1 MDSRILFTSCFYVL
15 IVLLLSLSNV
25 GCFDIFRYLEKYIYT
40 KQPDTC
46 DTTSNIPNISSP
58 STEDVSHSLTTEEM
72 HQDQPLV
79 SNQTTTSSAKIRLE
93 TEQTTNTEEMHLP
106 SQEDTPWEKNKVL
119 VLWIIGLSCITVVMA
134 CLHIGWCVVDI
145 LFM

>member
-1 MDSRILFTSCFYVL
+1 MDSRILLTSSFYVL

-25 GCFDIFRYLEKYIYT
+25 GCFNIFRDLKKFMYT

-58 STEDVSHSLTTEEM
+58 SREDVSHSLTTEEM
-72 HQDQPLV
+72 HQDQLLL

-93 TEQTTNTEEMHLP
+93 TEQTTNAEEMHLS
-106 SQEDTPWEKNKVL
+106 SQEDTPWEKNRVL
-119 VLWIIGLSCITVVMA
+119 VLCIIGLSCITVVMA
-134 CLHIGWCVVDI
+134 CLHIVWCVVDV